1 LASKAAKRG
10 LKAEKRLINAINSMD
25 ELGKKLIKAIGDS
38 LGLKFTL
45 CSAYKG
51 PPRAKTDIVITR
63 NGKSTL
69 ISVKEFDVKFDYN
82 HVERHYMDFYAQKWL
97 MPQNVYVSLK
107 QFVGEIN
114 EQGAPISIERLER
127 EAERLCTSPGKLS
140 KKRRIFINQMNYQTR
155 ETIKEFFRSKKVE
168 ILKDAFINDEN
179 IEFFIVVK
187 REGDTAHYYVLPT
200 KDVLNVYSA
209 GDVIITP
216 RGSLQIGKVVLQ
228 RKGGDHRT
236 NGGRVDVVASQLQ
249 FKIKPSEC
257 IKDRVQVAYETIHI

>member
-1 LASKAAKRG
+1 MASKAAKRG

-25 ELGKKLIKAIGDS
+25 ELGKKLIKAIEDF
-38 LGLKFTL
+38 LGLKCTS

-51 PPRAKTDIVITR
+51 PPRAKTDIVVTC
-63 NGKSTL
+63 NGRSIL

-82 HVERHYMDFYAQKWL
+82 HVERHYLDFYAREWS
-97 MPQNVYVSLK
+97 MPRSVYISLK

-114 EQGAPISIERLER
+114 EQGAPIAIETLER
-127 EAERLCTSPGKLS
+127 EAERLGMSPGKLG
-140 KKRRIFINQMNYQTR
+140 KTRRIFINQMNYQTR
-155 ETIKEFFRSKKVE
+155 ETIKEFFRANKAE
-168 ILKDAFINDEN
+168 ILKDVFINDEN

-187 REGDTAHYYVLPT
+187 REGDTAHYYVVPT
-200 KDVLNVYSA
+200 KDMVDIYST

-236 NGGRVDVVASQLQ
+236 NGGWVDVVASQLQ

-257 IKDRVQVAYETIHI
+257 IKNRNSIMHEKVK

>member
-10 LKAEKRLINAINSMD
+10 LKAEKRLINAINSKD
-25 ELGKKLIKAIGDS
+25 ELGKKLIKAIEDS
-38 LGLKFTL
+38 LGLKFTS

-51 PPRAKTDIVITR
+51 PPRAKTDIVITC
-63 NGKSTL
+63 NSKSIL

-82 HVERHYMDFYAQKWL
+82 HVERHYVDFYARKWS
-97 MPQNVYVSLK
+97 MPQSVYVSLK

-114 EQGAPISIERLER
+114 EQGDPISIETLER
-127 EAERLCTSPGKLS
+127 EAERLGMSPGKLS

-155 ETIKEFFRSKKVE
+155 EAIKEFFRANKAE
-168 ILKDAFINDEN
+168 ILKDVFINDEN
-179 IEFFIVVK
+179 IELFIVIK

-200 KDVLNVYSA
+200 KDVLDVYSA

-216 RGSLQIGKVVLQ
+216 RGSLQTGKVVLQ

-236 NGGRVDVVASQLQ
+236 NGGWVDVVASQLQ

-257 IKDRVQVAYETIHI
+257 IKNRNSMMHEKIK